1 MVSHNI
7 APMFEVRNVD
17 TAAST
22 TVIEQKYLTLKCF
35 SPRLGSRPKLDEL
48 RLL

>member
-22 TVIEQKYLTLKCF
+22 KVIEQFIVFREISDFKMFFTKTWI
-35 SPRLGSRPKLDEL
+35 ET
-48 RLL
+48 